1 MRQQIK
7 DTYNSCKSCTEHR
20 TSKPQKANEIS
31 YRDIFENFYPNEMIE
46 VDFAQKGSKDFML
59 IVDTL
64 TGYLQAFEVKNKSTS
79 EAVRCVREGSSL
91 FGKPYRCKS
100 DYGPGYRE
108 TFERELKQLGIEV
121 V

>member
-1 MRQQIK
+1 
-7 DTYNSCKSCTEHR
+7 
-20 TSKPQKANEIS
+20 
-31 YRDIFENFYPNEMIE
+31 MIE

-79 EAVRCVREGSSL
+79 EAVRCLREWSSL

-100 DYGPGYRE
+100 DFGPGVPRDIRKGVKTVGDRSCLFLSLQPKFKCSCGTQCE
-108 TFERELKQLGIEV
+108 DFKRLT
-121 V
+121 